1 MRSEGS
7 VPCIPACQHP
17 PTRLLASPDA
27 RLRLARACDAVMLLL
42 REPGGAARATVRAS
56 EQRKSE
62 GAAEASELRLEV
74 YWKGEPGARRRRRR
88 VDAPARTP
96 REDARRRAAAA
107 AAAGTHVTTHVRPW
121 ALCWAERCGAAVG
134 SGWERLKG
142 GRDDV
147 QPTTGGLHE
156 VDARLLV
163 GAVLALALA
172 AARIPVLARR
182 VVLGGGGEGAG
193 VAEEGA
199 EAAEAPRELRP
210 LHRSVAH
217 QLHVHPQR
225 APVHRDPLH
234 KVHPLQLLHPRLLRL
249 LCGALLVGTAR
260 SAAAAG
266 HVRGRAQHHLLLP
279 GGRVAEAEAEEGEG
293 VPDEQALDSPGL
305 QRTLRL
311 FAPHARQPRVT
322 CHLLEVPLQRR
333 PLLHLR
339 TLSASAPGEAAS
351 EARSLEVGSE
361 RRGERCQVKR
371 ASKARGRGGSGEVR
385 GGRGGSG
392 EEAGE
397 EGREYEAGG
406 GEDGGSE
413 GERLVESAL
422 SSVRHVHHRH
432 HLPPD
437 TSTHTHTPRVT
448 NSTPRHQL
456 HSRHSKQSK
465 KGAQS
470 KRGASARA

>member
-333 PLLHLR
+333 PLLH
-339 TLSASAPGEAAS
+339 
-351 EARSLEVGSE
+351 
-361 RRGERCQVKR
+361 
-371 ASKARGRGGSGEVR
+371 
-385 GGRGGSG
+385 
-392 EEAGE
+392 
-397 EGREYEAGG
+397 EAGG

-432 HLPPD
+432 HVGGEAGVEAVGLEELVLEVRGAREHEALDCEPVVRQEGLRRRLRHLRHVVVPLLQPQPREPQRRLPAAAVLV
-437 TSTHTHTPRVT
+437 R
-448 NSTPRHQL
+448 QL
-456 HSRHSKQSK
+456 H
-465 KGAQS
+465 
-470 KRGASARA
+470 